1 MILPGPSGAP
11 VPESSNPE
19 SSNPEPVSTEPV
31 STESFSDEHANLD
44 QLETLDVVRALANDQ
59 ARAVNA
65 VLEAAP
71 AIARAADLAVE
82 RLQRGGR
89 LIYAGAGTS
98 GRLSFLDAAELTP
111 TFSWP
116 RDRALVLI
124 AGGNGAIVQAVEGA
138 EDHFEQG
145 KLDAGAL
152 NITANDSVIGI
163 AASGNTPYVLGVL
176 EVARTAG
183 ALTIGISCNP
193 GTKVLEASDVP
204 IAIVTGAE
212 VISGSTRLKAGTAQK
227 ITLNSLSSTIMVK
240 LHKVHGNLMVD
251 VQATN
256 IKLVDRAVRL
266 TQRVTGA
273 NEHDARL
280 ALASSDWQV
289 KTASLMLLRGLD
301 ARDAKQQL
309 DDLQGNLRRALEF
322 SSESGV

>member
-1 MILPGPSGAP
+1 MTLPDPGGA
-11 VPESSNPE
+11 
-19 SSNPEPVSTEPV
+19 PEPVSTEPI
-31 STESFSDEHANLD
+31 STESFSNEHANLD
-44 QLETLDVVRALANDQ
+44 QLETLEVVRALANDQ

-82 RLQRGGR
+82 RLRRGGR

-116 RDRALVLI
+116 RERALVLI

-145 KLDAGAL
+145 KLDAAAV

-309 DDLQGNLRRALEF
+309 DDLQGNLRRALELQA
-322 SSESGV
+322 ESGE

>member
-1 MILPGPSGAP
+1 MAVLRRPPRTWRTVCSCQ
-11 VPESSNPE
+11 N
-19 SSNPEPVSTEPV
+19 EPVSDT
-31 STESFSDEHANLD
+31 TESFSAEHANLD
-44 QLETLDVVRALANDQ
+44 QLDTLEVVWALVNDQ
-59 ARAVNA
+59 ARAVQA
-65 VLEAAP
+65 ALKAAP

-82 RLQRGGR
+82 RLNRGGR

-116 RDRALVLI
+116 RDRARVLM
-124 AGGNGAIVQAVEGA
+124 AGGDGAIVRAVEGA
-138 EDHFEQG
+138 EDNLEQG
-145 KLDAGAL
+145 KFDAFAL
-152 NITANDSVIGI
+152 KIAANDTVIGI

-176 EVARTAG
+176 EVAREAG

-193 GTKVLEASDVP
+193 GTKVLEACEVP
-204 IAIVTGAE
+204 IAIITGAE

-227 ITLNSLSSTIMVK
+227 ITLNSLSSAIMVR

-289 KTASLMLLRGLD
+289 KTASVMLLKSLD
-301 ARDAKQQL
+301 SRDAKQLL
-309 DDLQGNLRRALEF
+309 DEVHGNLRQALEAKP
-322 SSESGV
+322 E